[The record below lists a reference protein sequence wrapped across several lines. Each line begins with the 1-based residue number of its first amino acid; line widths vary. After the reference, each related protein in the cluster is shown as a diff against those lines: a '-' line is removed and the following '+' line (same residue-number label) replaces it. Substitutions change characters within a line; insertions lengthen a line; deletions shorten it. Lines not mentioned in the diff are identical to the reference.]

1 MAASSIVIGVDVAA
15 GTVADRTC
23 VAVALRVGR
32 KAEVAGWYV
41 ARARDGR
48 APDDLVRW
56 ICAQDPSAIGIDAP
70 QAPGERAAAAGEA
83 RRARSCDAELM
94 RHGLKV
100 YHPPARAEARLEPR
114 HAWLLVGWDLFGKL
128 RACSFEP
135 PTATGFAGAFGEE
148 RGVLEVYPHAS
159 FATLL
164 GGVPPGKLTRAGQ
177 HVRVMALRAVRVEW
191 DEYYDHDSLDALAAA
206 VTAWRFAQGRTHAV
220 GARRHELIWLPVGP
234 HEFLPRYERL
244 ATVRDQAQALQRLR
258 ALGG

>member
-15 GTVADRTC
+15 GTTADRAC

-32 KAEVAGWYV
+32 KAEVAGWYE

-48 APDDLVRW
+48 APDDLLRW
-56 ICAQDPSAIGIDAP
+56 VCSLDPVAIGIDAP
-70 QAPGERAAAAGEA
+70 QAPGERAVAEGGA

-94 RHGLKV
+94 RHGIKV
-100 YHPPARAEARLEPR
+100 YHPPARAEARADAR

-128 RACSFEP
+128 HACEFSP

-148 RGVLEVYPHAS
+148 RAVLEVYPHAT

-164 GGVPPGKLTRAGQ
+164 GGVPPGKTTRAGQ
-177 HVRVMALRAVRVEW
+177 HLRVMALRALRVEW

-206 VTAWRFAQGRTHAV
+206 VTAWRFAQGRTHCV
-220 GARRHELIWLPVGP
+220 GRRRHELIWLPVGP
-234 HEFLPRYERL
+234 AEFAPRYERL
-244 ATVRDQAQALQRLR
+244 ATARDQTAALQRLR
-258 ALGG
+258 AAAG